1 MSTKIYTEVVIDMRT
16 NEVLSEKAFD
26 YEGDLALCGGGG
38 GGKSMPKPEPAPAAP
53 EPSKTPDSETARVRD
68 EARNKAAKA
77 AGLASTNKTGG
88 SLTSDAPTQK
98 KSLLGQ

>member
-38 GGKSMPKPEPAPAAP
+38 GKSMPQVEKAPPAP

-68 EARNKAAKA
+68 EARRKAARA

>member
-38 GGKSMPKPEPAPAAP
+38 GKSMPKAEPAPAAP

-68 EARNKAAKA
+68 EARNKAARA

>member
-1 MSTKIYTEVVIDMRT
+1 MSTKIYTEVIIDMCT

-38 GGKSMPKPEPAPAAP
+38 KSMPKPEPAPPAP
-53 EPSKTPDSETARVRD
+53 EPTKSPDSETARARD
-68 EARNKAAKA
+68 EARIKATKA

-88 SLTSDAPTQK
+88 ALTSEAPTQK

>member
-16 NEVLSEKAFD
+16 NEVLSEESFD

-38 GGKSMPKPEPAPAAP
+38 GKSMPKPEPAPPAP
-53 EPSKTPDSETARVRD
+53 EPSKSPDAKTAKTRD
-68 EARNKAAKA
+68 EAREKAVKA

>member
-16 NEVLSEKAFD
+16 NEVLSEESFD

-38 GGKSMPKPEPAPAAP
+38 KSMPKPEPAPPAP
-53 EPSKTPDSETARVRD
+53 EPSKSPDAETAKTRD
-68 EARNKAAKA
+68 EARDKAVKA

>member
-38 GGKSMPKPEPAPAAP
+38 GKSMPKPEPAPPAP
-53 EPSKTPDSETARVRD
+53 EPSKSPDAETAKTRD
-68 EARNKAAKA
+68 EARSKAARA

-88 SLTSDAPTQK
+88 ALTSDAPTQK